1 MGKMPLKKHH
11 IRSKTFLHCFIGA
24 IDYIGI
30 PVLIAYLSSFIMKI
44 EGENLIWAVIER
56 AVFCFAIYEVLIVI
70 IRKMQID
77 ARRDALLALKTSYEI
92 AALYCETGYEPILVD
107 LQRKIH
113 EATNTNRLNQL
124 DVLNSY
130 SLLQKHIG
138 EKNIAAIQYEII
150 AREHSMETDNLRWNY
165 TLLLRLF
172 K

>member
-1 MGKMPLKKHH
+1 MGKMPLNKHH
-11 IRSKTFLHCFIGA
+11 VRSKTFLHCFIGA

-30 PVLIAYLSSFIMKI
+30 PTLIAYLSSFIMKI
-44 EGENLIWAVIER
+44 EGENLIWAWIER
-56 AVFCFAIYEVLIVI
+56 VVFCFAIYEVLIVI

-92 AALYCETGYEPILVD
+92 AALYCETGYEPILVE
-107 LQRKIH
+107 LQQKIH
-113 EATNTNRLNQL
+113 EVTNTKRLNQL

-130 SLLQKHIG
+130 SLLQKHIS
-138 EKNIAAIQYEII
+138 EKNIAAIRYEII
-150 AREHSMETDNLRWNY
+150 TIEHSMEADNLLWNY